1 VNNFEI
7 ESQIFRITDIRA
19 ILSDDFSKN
28 EINRIIMALRTNHL
42 DSAPIGLHEIRA
54 ILLDDFSMETINRVM
69 MTLKL
74 SQITTC

>member
-1 VNNFEI
+1 MNSFEI
-7 ESQIFRITDIRA
+7 EPQDFNITEIRN

-28 EINRIIMALRTNHL
+28 EIDRVVMAIRTNHL

-74 SQITTC
+74 SHVATY